1 MANTKKK
8 LTQLDRIEKAE
19 KEHTKSK
26 RRLTNLESAARE
38 LYFLRKN
45 DNEKHVA
52 AYTGFASRIA
62 ALEDA
67 LLKSPVEEVKEW
79 VPKVGEYFV
88 STHDNSKVS
97 GNYKWSN
104 VLMLALVGKTRK
116 CLDHLGGRVYDGEF
130 YWTAKDLRPATP
142 EEIATYEQ
150 EKEATAA
157 QGIVTAAES
166 GSHSD
171 ATEPVDSP
179 VAKGDVPK
187 PH

>member
-8 LTQLDRIEKAE
+8 LTQLDRIENSVKTLA
-19 KEHTKSK
+19 
-26 RRLTNLESAARE
+26 
-38 LYFLRKN
+38 
-45 DNEKHVA
+45 KHVKSQDA
-52 AYTGFASRIA
+52 MLVQFLHQLIA
-62 ALEDA
+62 GQNKMMNNDLDTHSNLA
-67 LLKSPVEEVKEW
+67 LLKPPVEEVKEW

-150 EKEATAA
+150 EKEWAK
-157 QGIVTAAES
+157 VTELQ
-166 GSHSD
+166 
-171 ATEPVDSP
+171 E
-179 VAKGDVPK
+179 GDVPK